1 MKSDP
6 KFQFAAFDDE
16 RVEPVKVPRL
26 SLEDTISQTMR
37 GVKAPHSRNGSGY
50 NPYDTFPNTSSTG
63 AFARHKDLRQLSQW
77 IRAKRQV
84 EELKKVDEE
93 E

>member
-1 MKSDP
+1 MKSEP
-6 KFQFAAFDDE
+6 KFQFVTFDDE
-16 RVEPVKVPRL
+16 RVDTAKRPPL
-26 SLEDTISQTMR
+26 ALEDTLSLTRR
-37 GVKAPHSRNGSGY
+37 GLKVPHSPNGSGY

-84 EELKKVDEE
+84 AELNKDDDET
-93 E
+93 

>member
-6 KFQFAAFDDE
+6 KFEFAHFDEHEDT
-16 RVEPVKVPRL
+16 VKLPRL
-26 SLEDTISQTMR
+26 SLEDTLSQTRR
-37 GVKAPHSRNGSGY
+37 GLRVPHSKAGSGY

-63 AFARHKDLRQLSQW
+63 AFSRHKDLRQLSEW

-84 EELKKVDEE
+84 EQLKKDDDED
-93 E
+93 

>member
-1 MKSDP
+1 MTSEP
-6 KFQFAAFDDE
+6 KFQIVTFDDE
-16 RVEPVKVPRL
+16 SADTVKPPKL

-37 GVKAPHSRNGSGY
+37 GVKSEHSRSGSGY

-77 IRAKRQV
+77 IRVKRQV
-84 EELKKVDEE
+84 AELNKDDDET
-93 E
+93 